1 MNQSEATKPKIAI
14 TMGDPAGVGPEIIA
28 KVNWEN
34 IFHKAIPIIYGN
46 RNIIEKAFTNYSNN
60 SFKIIENNNFEK
72 LSDHALYFI
81 ETDSFDISDLD
92 FGKASKKSG
101 EASLKAIQFAT
112 DACID
117 GLASAMITAPVS
129 KEAIEM
135 TGIYFHGHTE
145 WISNRCGDFDEMMM
159 MSSDKL
165 NVGYVTTHLP
175 LKELSETIDQNLV
188 FNRIQTLHNF
198 LTDSKQNTKIAVC
211 GLNPHAGENGVI
223 GNEEIQSIIPAI
235 KKAQSEGI
243 DCKGPFPAD
252 TLFIES
258 QRKQYGAIL
267 AMYHDQ
273 GGIPFKM
280 LAFDHGVNHTLGLPI
295 IRTSVD
301 HGTAW
306 DIAWKGKASAS
317 SLEAAIDMA
326 ITLSEAKNMGLRNPN
341 R

>member
-1 MNQSEATKPKIAI
+1 
-14 TMGDPAGVGPEIIA
+14 MGDPAGIGPEIIA
-28 KVNWEN
+28 KTNWEK
-34 IFHKAIPIIYGN
+34 IFSTCIPIIYGN
-46 RNIIEKAFTNYSNN
+46 AFILKKAFSSYSKV
-60 SFKIIENNNFEK
+60 SYDTITQKDFEK
-72 LSDHALYFI
+72 LKNNQLYLYASDSLYL
-81 ETDSFDISDLD
+81 TDLQI
-92 FGKASKKSG
+92 GTPSKLSG
-101 EASLKAIQFAT
+101 SASLEAIRHAS
-112 DACID
+112 DACINQQTQ
-117 GLASAMITAPVS
+117 AMVTAPVS

-145 WISNRCGDFDEMMM
+145 WISQRCGNYDEMMM

-175 LKELSETIDQNLV
+175 LKELSNVIDQKLV
-188 FNRIQTLHNF
+188 FKRIQTLHNF
-198 LTDSKQNTKIAVC
+198 LIDSNQNTKIAIC
-211 GLNPHAGENGVI
+211 GLNPHAGENGVL

-235 KKAQSEGI
+235 QKARVHNI
-243 DCKGPFPAD
+243 DCEGPFPAD

-258 QRKQYGAIL
+258 QRNKYGAIL

-306 DIAWKGKASAS
+306 DIAWKGSASAM

-326 ITLSEAKNMGLRNPN
+326 TTLSLAKMRA
-341 R
+341 